1 VGKRAA
7 GAQLSRAGGQRTGF
21 TSILGG
27 ARGLRI
33 TPSCTGLWPGG
44 GRASKAGGGEDTG
57 SSSSKSSSPYSSPMA
72 AAACAGARPQSRRL
86 LPARRTGEPA
96 AGPIPPALY
105 PLVLRENWCYRS
117 RSVRTVKPADGR
129 CARGRKSGAAPEAAL
144 PEHDSEG
151 VSLQALRQS
160 RVLFAL
166 PTHCPA
172 ARFRAMQSQL
182 RI

>member
-72 AAACAGARPQSRRL
+72 AAACAGGSPTVATTS
-86 LPARRTGEPA
+86 AGEARTGEPA

-160 RVLFAL
+160 PCRFANIAPPRRCNRDL
-166 PTHCPA
+166 ILIPTV
-172 ARFRAMQSQL
+172 
-182 RI
+182 